1 MSELAHRD
9 LKEQARQRVTNQQPR
24 LEELNL
30 WLHDNPE
37 TAYEE
42 YQSSAR
48 LGQMLEGYGF
58 TIEYPAYGL
67 DTSFAARSGQRGP
80 ELVIC
85 AEYDALPGIGHACG
99 HNIIASAAVGAGL
112 ALQPLTEELGFR
124 LTVLG
129 TPAEEIYGGKVDLIN
144 AGAFGDAAAAMMV
157 HPSPR
162 DVVDGPSL
170 AIIQLEVA
178 FHGKEAHASAFPE
191 KGINALDAF
200 VQSYVSLS
208 TLRQH
213 ILSTDKIHG
222 IITDGG
228 KAPNII
234 PALTR
239 AKWYVR
245 SQNYERLQVLEERVR
260 SCFEAAAQSTGCRVE
275 IWDYGHRYAE
285 LVHNPLLVKLYAAN
299 SEALGRDPLRGAEM
313 PPSEA
318 GSTDM
323 GNVSQI
329 VPSIHPRVSLHC
341 APIGNHQP
349 AFTSQTI
356 TPEGNQAIF
365 DSAVGMA
372 WTAID
377 LAAGDLWDQLEIPD
391 LQ

>member
-1 MSELAHRD
+1 MSELAHAD
-9 LKEQARQRVTNQQPR
+9 LKHQARQRVADQQPR

-30 WLHDNPE
+30 WLHDHPE
-37 TAYEE
+37 TAYQE

-48 LGQMLEGYGF
+48 LARTLEGYGF
-58 TIEYPAYGL
+58 EVEHPAHGL
-67 DTSFAARSGQRGP
+67 DTSFAARSGRRGP

-99 HNIIASAAVGAGL
+99 HNIIASSAVGAGL

-124 LTVLG
+124 VTVLG
-129 TPAEEIYGGKVDLIN
+129 TPAEEGYGGKVDLIN
-144 AGAFGDAAAAMMV
+144 AGAFSGAAAAMMV

-162 DVVDGPSL
+162 DVVDPTSL
-170 AIIQLEVA
+170 AVSHLEVA
-178 FHGKEAHASAFPE
+178 FHGKEAHAAAFPE
-191 KGINALDAF
+191 AGINALDGF
-200 VQSYVSLS
+200 VQSYVNIS

-213 ILSTDKIHG
+213 ILSTDRIHG

-245 SQNYERLQVLEERVR
+245 SKDYARLQVLEERVR
-260 SCFEAAAQSTGCRVE
+260 SCFEAAALATGCRVE
-275 IWDYGHRYAE
+275 IRDYGHRYAE
-285 LVHNPLLVKLYAAN
+285 LVHNPLLVELYAAN
-299 SEALGRDPLRGAEM
+299 SQALGRDPLRGAEM
-313 PPSEA
+313 PPSES

-365 DSAVGMA
+365 DAAVGMA

-377 LAAGDLWDQLEIPD
+377 LAAGNLWDRLGD
-391 LQ
+391 S

>member
-1 MSELAHRD
+1 MSELTHTD
-9 LKEQARQRVTNQQPR
+9 LKEQARQRVADQQPR

-48 LGQMLEGYGF
+48 LAGTLEGYGF
-58 TIEYPAYGL
+58 EVEYPAYGL
-67 DTSFAARSGQRGP
+67 ETSFAARSGQEGP

-112 ALQPLTEELGFR
+112 ALQPLTDELGFR

-129 TPAEEIYGGKVDLIN
+129 TPAEEIYGGKIDLIN
-144 AGAFGDAAAAMMV
+144 AGAFGDTAAAMMV

-162 DVVDGPSL
+162 DVVDSPSL
-170 AIIQLEVA
+170 AIIQVEVA
-178 FHGKEAHASAFPE
+178 YHGKEAHASAFPE

-200 VQSYVSLS
+200 VQSYVNIS

-239 AKWYVR
+239 SKWYVR
-245 SQNYERLQVLEERVR
+245 SQNFERLEVLRDRVR
-260 SCFEAAAQSTGCRVE
+260 SCFEAAAQATGCQVE
-275 IWDYGHRYAE
+275 IEQMGSGYTE
-285 LVHNPLLVKLYAAN
+285 LISNPLLTDLYAAN
-299 SEALGRDPLRGAEM
+299 SLALGRPLRRGAEF

-323 GNVSQI
+323 GNVSQV
-329 VPSIHPRVSLHC
+329 VPSIHPMLSLHC
-341 APIGNHQP
+341 APVGNHQP

-356 TPEGNQAIF
+356 TPEGHRAIF
-365 DSAVGMA
+365 DGAVGMA
-372 WTAID
+372 WTVID
-377 LAAGDLWDQLEIPD
+377 MAAGDLWDQL
-391 LQ
+391 

>member
-1 MSELAHRD
+1 MSELTHTN
-9 LKEQARQRVTNQQPR
+9 LKEQARQRVADQRPR

-42 YQSSAR
+42 YQSSER
-48 LGQMLEGYGF
+48 LAQTLEGYGF
-58 TIEYPAYGL
+58 TVEYPAYGL
-67 DTSFAARSGQRGP
+67 ETSFAARSGQEGP

-112 ALQPLTEELGFR
+112 ALQPLTDELGFR

-129 TPAEEIYGGKVDLIN
+129 TPAEEIYGGKIDLIN

-162 DVVDGPSL
+162 DVVDSPSL
-170 AIIQLEVA
+170 AIIQVEVA
-178 FHGKEAHASAFPE
+178 YHGKEAHASAFPE

-200 VQSYVSLS
+200 VQSYVNIS

-239 AKWYVR
+239 SKWYVR
-245 SQNYERLQVLEERVR
+245 SQNFERLEVLRDRVR
-260 SCFEAAAQSTGCRVE
+260 SCFEAAAQATGCQVE
-275 IWDYGHRYAE
+275 IEQMGSGYTE
-285 LVHNPLLVKLYAAN
+285 LISNPLLTDLYAAN
-299 SEALGRDPLRGAEM
+299 SLALGRPLRRGAEF

-323 GNVSQI
+323 GNVSQV
-329 VPSIHPRVSLHC
+329 VPSIHPMLSLHC
-341 APIGNHQP
+341 APVGNHQP

-356 TPEGNQAIF
+356 TPEGHQAIF
-365 DSAVGMA
+365 DGAVGMA
-372 WTAID
+372 WTVID
-377 LAAGDLWDQLEIPD
+377 MAAGDLWDQL
-391 LQ
+391 

>member
-1 MSELAHRD
+1 MSELTHTD
-9 LKEQARQRVTNQQPR
+9 LKEQARQRVADQQPR

-48 LGQMLEGYGF
+48 LAGTLEGYGF
-58 TIEYPAYGL
+58 EVEYPAYGL
-67 DTSFAARSGQRGP
+67 DTSFAARSGQEGP

-112 ALQPLTEELGFR
+112 ALQPLTDELGFR

-129 TPAEEIYGGKVDLIN
+129 TPAEEIYGGKIDLIN

-162 DVVDGPSL
+162 DVVDSPSL
-170 AIIQLEVA
+170 AIIQVEVA
-178 FHGKEAHASAFPE
+178 YHGKEAHASAFPE

-200 VQSYVSLS
+200 VQSYVNIS

-239 AKWYVR
+239 SKWYVR
-245 SQNYERLQVLEERVR
+245 SQNFERLEVLRDRVR
-260 SCFEAAAQSTGCRVE
+260 SCFEAAAQATGCQVE
-275 IWDYGHRYAE
+275 IEQMGSGYTE
-285 LVHNPLLVKLYAAN
+285 LISNPLLTDLYAAN
-299 SEALGRDPLRGAEM
+299 SLALGRPLRRGAEF

-323 GNVSQI
+323 GNVSQV
-329 VPSIHPRVSLHC
+329 VPSIHPMLSLHC
-341 APIGNHQP
+341 APVGNHQP

-356 TPEGNQAIF
+356 TPEGHQAIF
-365 DSAVGMA
+365 DGAVGMA
-372 WTAID
+372 WTVID
-377 LAAGDLWDQLEIPD
+377 MAAGDLWDQL
-391 LQ
+391 